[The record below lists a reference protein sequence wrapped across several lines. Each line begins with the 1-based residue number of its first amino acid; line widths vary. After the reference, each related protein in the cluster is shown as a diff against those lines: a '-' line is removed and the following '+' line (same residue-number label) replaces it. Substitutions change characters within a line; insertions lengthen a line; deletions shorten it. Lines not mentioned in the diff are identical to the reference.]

1 MPIKGTRASQTCLS
15 HAAFSEITRL
25 QLIDEERT
33 KPSLVRQQTGNEGG
47 GGNVVVHAH
56 VHASCCF
63 QQAHHHHTQSHVCT
77 DRQTHTQTDRQTH
90 THTHIHTHS
99 HRQTH
104 THTNTRTH
112 AHKCTLL
119 FCLLFLARFF
129 TSAVIHWGQRESLIL
144 AIEFLSEFGD
154 PTLPV
159 VYCGVLSVGC
169 ARILGELFPDY
180 VVSATDGKRQSR
192 DTCSYFCSCLCRL
205 VGLVCALPS
214 SAHSLSEHTAF
225 APSPQILCMQF
236 HVFDETSRFESS
248 EQFIVTNVCVPSLI
262 AHLAAIPCEWE
273 GR

>member
-1 MPIKGTRASQTCLS
+1 MLTCTP
-15 HAAFSEITRL
+15 AVAFSKPIIIT
-25 QLIDEERT
+25 
-33 KPSLVRQQTGNEGG
+33 
-47 GGNVVVHAH
+47 H
-56 VHASCCF
+56 
-63 QQAHHHHTQSHVCT
+63 SHMYA
-77 DRQTHTQTDRQTH
+77 QTDRHTHRQTDRHTH
-90 THTHIHTHS
+90 THTY
-99 HRQTH
+99 TH
-104 THTNTRTH
+104 THTDRHTHTHTKTRTH